1 MEELLAQLIAEPR
14 GWAFLEPV
22 SPTDVADY
30 YEVIKQPMGM

>member
-1 MEELLAQLIAEPR
+1 MEELLAQLVAEPR

-22 SPTDVADY
+22 NPTDVADY